1 MIKTDVL
8 IIGGGPAGVISAI
21 TARKNYPST
30 KITLVRNKKVG
41 VIPCGI
47 PYIFYRL
54 KSVDQD
60 ILPDEPLKKNE
71 INLIIDE
78 AKEIDFSSKKVV
90 LKEEEIFYDKLILAT
105 GSKPSLLPIPGIEKE
120 GVWLIKKDLD
130 YLKKLKEAVMSSKDI
145 VIIGGGFIGVEIA
158 EDLSFFQNLN
168 IAIVERSS
176 HCLGGSFD
184 EEFAKEIEKKLF
196 SKGVKIFTN
205 ATVKEIKGE
214 KKVEAVVLEDGKEIK
229 ADLVIVSVGAR
240 PDVDLAKKAG
250 IRIGDYGGIWVDE
263 YMRTSVPDVFAVGD
277 CAETRDFFTGRH
289 IPIMLAS
296 TATHEARIAGTNVY
310 EMKILKKNK
319 GTLASFC
326 TFVGDRIF
334 GVTGLTEKRAL
345 EGKFDFVVG
354 ESTCPD
360 HHPASLPDTQ
370 KLKLK
375 LIFSKASGRLLG
387 AQLMGSQRCAEMV
400 NLLGVLIQEEMTIY
414 DLDFLQI
421 STHPLITPAPTI
433 YPVIV
438 AAQQALSKIKR

>member
-1 MIKTDVL
+1 MIKTDIL
-8 IIGGGPAGVISAI
+8 IIGGGPAGVISAT

-30 KITLVRNKKVG
+30 KITLVRNKKRS

-78 AKEIDFSSKKVV
+78 AKEIDFPSKRVV

-105 GSKPSLLPIPGIEKE
+105 GSKPFLLPIPGIEKE
-120 GVWLIKKDLD
+120 GVWLIKKDLE
-130 YLKKLKEAVMSSKDI
+130 YLKKLKEAVMNSQNI

-158 EDLSFFQNLN
+158 EDLSFFKNLN
-168 IAIVERSS
+168 IAIIERSS

-196 SKGVKIFTN
+196 SKGIKIFTN

-214 KKVEAVVLEDGKEIK
+214 KKVESVVLEDGKEIK
-229 ADLVIVSVGAR
+229 ADSVIVSVGAR

-250 IRIGDYGGIWVDE
+250 IRIGSYGGIWVDE
-263 YMRTSVPDVFAVGD
+263 YMRTSVQDVFAVGD

-296 TATHEARIAGTNVY
+296 TATYEARIAGTNVY
-310 EMKILKKNK
+310 EMKILKRNK

-326 TFVGDRIF
+326 TFIGDKIF
-334 GVTGLTEKRAL
+334 GVAGLTEKRAL

-387 AQLMGSQRCAEMV
+387 AQLTGSQRCAELV

-433 YPVIV
+433 YPIIV
-438 AAQQALSKIKR
+438 AAQQALSKIRK